1 MKTII
6 IYASM
11 HHKNTEKI
19 AIKIAESLKADL
31 ISFERVNLDDL
42 KNYSLIGF
50 GSGVYFGKF
59 HRGLINLVKK
69 LERMDNKKSF
79 IFSSAGMKKNFFF
92 NHSHGHIKKLLKKKG
107 FIVIDEF
114 SCLAYDT
121 YGPLKL
127 FGGVNK
133 GRPNEKDYKRAQEF
147 ALNLKK

>member
-1 MKTII
+1 
-6 IYASM
+6 M

-19 AIKIAESLKADL
+19 AMKIAENLEADI
-31 ISFERVNLDDL
+31 ISFEKLNLDDL

-69 LERMDNKKSF
+69 ISKQENKKAF

-92 NHSHGHIKKLLKKKG
+92 NHSHSHIKKLLKKKG
-107 FIVIDEF
+107 FLVIDEF
-114 SCLAYDT
+114 FCLAYDT

-127 FGGVNK
+127 FGGINK
-133 GRPNEKDYKRAQEF
+133 GRPNEKDLNKASEF
-147 ALNLKK
+147 ALNLKNC